1 MIFWPRVAWGLGL
14 CAGKVRAN
22 DPSRTPPL
30 QRAGGQEMLP
40 WLVVPPQ
47 VPPLVRPLAPPLAQP
62 NHWRKC
68 GNRRAA
74 NAVARWS
81 VWRLFTLCIESLGLE
96 ANSPDPLHE
105 RGFHLYSQTGRLSRE

>member
-62 NHWRKC
+62 LAKMRERA
-68 GNRRAA
+68 RRE
-74 NAVARWS
+74 RRIGLWS
-81 VWRLFTLCIESLGLE
+81 AEFFMHRV
-96 ANSPDPLHE
+96 
-105 RGFHLYSQTGRLSRE
+105 

>member
-30 QRAGGQEMLP
+30 QRAGGQETLP

-62 NHWRKC
+62 LAKMREPA
-68 GNRRAA
+68 RRER
-74 NAVARWS
+74 RWS
-81 VWRLFTLCIESLGLE
+81 VEAVFMHRVLESLGLE

>member
-30 QRAGGQEMLP
+30 QRAGGQETLP

-62 NHWRKC
+62 LAKMC
-68 GNRRAA
+68 TTIVSA
-74 NAVARWS
+74 
-81 VWRLFTLCIESLGLE
+81 
-96 ANSPDPLHE
+96 
-105 RGFHLYSQTGRLSRE
+105 

>member
-30 QRAGGQEMLP
+30 QRAGGQETLP

-62 NHWRKC
+62 LAKMREPA
-68 GNRRAA
+68 RRERG
-74 NAVARWS
+74 NAVGP
-81 VWRLFTLCIESLGLE
+81 WRLFLCIESLGLE

>member
-40 WLVVPPQ
+40 WLAGGAAAGAAAGAAIGAAVGAAIGENVEEP
-47 VPPLVRPLAPPLAQP
+47 A
-62 NHWRKC
+62 
-68 GNRRAA
+68 RRER
-74 NAVARWS
+74 RWS
-81 VWRLFTLCIESLGLE
+81 VDGGGCVY
-96 ANSPDPLHE
+96 A
-105 RGFHLYSQTGRLSRE
+105 